1 MGFGIKKEA
10 GSNTT
15 PSEIVNFDKLTPT
28 TAGVVFDPNTPATED
43 VLYLSS
49 VDASTWIWNGTAYVT
64 YSPPA
69 TATTEWY
76 LNGTT
81 IDAGSNKTAAIS
93 RNNSIYV
100 LNNDSLFN
108 SVRVGRGRNN
118 IVTNTVVGVGNGNS
132 ITTGANNT
140 FIGYS
145 SGYSNTTA
153 STNTF
158 VGNSSGLSITNG
170 GNNSFFGSGSGYTST
185 TGTDNVFIGKSS
197 GFLTTTGTDNTFLS
211 SNAGYYNTTGSY
223 NTFVGRSSGS
233 FTADGVTFLRNANY
247 SVFLGSGTK
256 ALADNQSNQIVIGYN
271 TIGKGSNTVNI
282 GNTSITN
289 TYLNGAVTFNNAFTF
304 PTTDGTANYF
314 LTTNGSGTV
323 TWGVAGLSFFTEAQA
338 TASPNNLVYA
348 NSLTALATTTNADF
362 VILPKGNGAILG
374 CIPNS
379 SAISPT
385 IGGNKRG
392 QYAIDLQRL
401 GNINSPTSVASGN
414 YAIILGGTANTASGV
429 ASLITNGDRNTTSG
443 LYSSIINGYFHGA
456 SGNYSLVGNGQQNT
470 ASGLYGTAIN
480 GFGNIASSSYT
491 FAGGSTC
498 TASGSRGFAYGES
511 NTASGSYTVS
521 LNSTNTASSDYS
533 NARGLSSNTGTTWG
547 KWAIGGGGATLGSSQ
562 KGLLVQ
568 TTRTTGNTPTE
579 IAFQGGGVDLRA
591 QMTCADNMGMRVKGS
606 IIGKQSGS
614 VNISAWD
621 FDYVIVRG
629 VGVGTTAIVGTPTIS
644 VVTNI
649 PAWGNPTITA
659 DTARGYASLKVIGAT
674 ATNIHWTATIE
685 STEVIYA

>member
-15 PSEIVNFDKLTPT
+15 PSDIVNFDKLTPT
-28 TAGVVFDPNTPATED
+28 TVGVVFDPDTPATED
-43 VLYLSS
+43 ILYVSS
-49 VDASTWIWNGTAYVT
+49 VDASTWIWNGTAYIT

-314 LTTNGSGTV
+314 LKTDGSGTV
-323 TWGVAGLSFFTEAQA
+323 TWGVAGLSFFSEAQSTTAPNA
-338 TASPNNLVYA
+338 TVYA
-348 NSLTALATTTNADF
+348 NSLTAVSTTTNADF
-362 VILPKGNGAILG
+362 VIRAKGTGAILARVPDNTG
-374 CIPNS
+374 N
-379 SAISPT
+379 
-385 IGGNKRG
+385 GGNKRG
-392 QYAIDLQRL
+392 QYALDFSRYE
-401 GNINSPTSVASGN
+401 GASGA
-414 YAIILGGTANTASGV
+414 YIAAGDYDIILGGTRNSSATGTFAFIGNGDYNNITGTYGTILNGNNNSVTGARGIVVNGQYNQANGAGSVAIGGLYNYANGGSSVALGGGNTASGTSSFATGSATT
-429 ASLITNGDRNTTSG
+429 ASGILSFSANNGSLADG
-443 LYSSIINGYFHGA
+443 YSSNAFGDYGWANGIRAKFAIGA
-456 SGNYSLVGNGQQNT
+456 SGWG
-470 ASGLYGTAIN
+470 YGTTQAAITQLD
-480 GFGNIASSSYT
+480 A
-491 FAGGSTC
+491 
-498 TASGSRGFAYGES
+498 
-511 NTASGSYTVS
+511 
-521 LNSTNTASSDYS
+521 
-533 NARGLSSNTGTTWG
+533 
-547 KWAIGGGGATLGSSQ
+547 
-562 KGLLVQ
+562 
-568 TTRTTGNTPTE
+568 RTTTNTPTVLL
-579 IAFQGGGVDLRA
+579 ANTQNAGGILA
-591 QMTCADNMGMRVKGS
+591 STQFTLPNNSLMRVKGS
-606 IIGKQSGS
+606 IQGKQSASTNCG
-614 VNISAWD
+614 VWD
-621 FDYVIVRG
+621 FDAVLVRG
-629 VGVGTTAIVGTPTIS
+629 ATASTIIIAGTPSIS
-644 VVTNI
+644 LVVNTGGF
-649 PAWGNPTITA
+649 GNPTITA
-659 DTARGYASLKVIGAT
+659 NTSLGCMTVTVTGLA
-674 ATNIHWTATIE
+674 ATNIQWACRID
-685 STEVIYA
+685 STETLYA